1 MFRIRDVLII
11 FLLRSSQIIFCQ
23 RRGGFFYIYPLIY
36 EFLMLD
42 LVLER
47 SIRRNCYDKD
57 ILNGLSLSS
66 KRWSN
71 KNMMCTLDEFE
82 FRFLVHNVATVQL
95 STPWSLLIIKADL
108 LFTEIKSGKIT
119 RPGVPSRPNMQ
130 NIKVEQIT
138 H

>member
-1 MFRIRDVLII
+1 
-11 FLLRSSQIIFCQ
+11 
-23 RRGGFFYIYPLIY
+23 
-36 EFLMLD
+36 
-42 LVLER
+42 
-47 SIRRNCYDKD
+47 
-57 ILNGLSLSS
+57 
-66 KRWSN
+66 
-71 KNMMCTLDEFE
+71 MMCTLDEFE

-119 RPGVPSRPNMQ
+119 RPGVPSRLNMQ